1 MWSISFADADFLSSF
16 SFLSMIF
23 QLLVTLLQ
31 QGDNWRA
38 LAAVTCKWQ
47 RLSID
52 LKIVFYLF
60 LKQKKMQNADIIS
73 LNLLLKM
80 NNTCNLVSYKFIL
93 ILYVNVYQMVCK
105 KFKFFFFFIPLR
117 ISNFYSCLI
126 ILKIQIVV
134 KHLKNACT

>member
-80 NNTCNLVSYKFIL
+80 NNTCNLVSYKFLL

-105 KFKFFFFFIPLR
+105 FKLFFFLIPLR